1 MKGAD
6 VSTHSPTAPDASDA
20 TTVPAARLRELCC
33 SPVLA
38 GELDGP
44 DAELLAR
51 TLRTLGDPARLRIL
65 GRIRTSPAARTTTKD
80 LADHLGLTQPT
91 VSHHLGVLH
100 DTGFLTRSRDGR
112 QTWYAIEPTAFE
124 SLQQLLDPA
133 PAATP

>member
-1 MKGAD
+1 M
-6 VSTHSPTAPDASDA
+6 STHSASQPDAEDV
-20 TTVPAARLRELCC
+20 TDPAARLRDLCC

-38 GELDGP
+38 GELEGP

-51 TLRTLGDPARLRIL
+51 TLRTLGDPVRLRIL
-65 GRIRTSPAARTTTKD
+65 GRIRTSAGARTTTKD

-100 DTGFLTRSRDGR
+100 DTGFLTRTREGR
-112 QTWYAIEPTAFE
+112 QTWYVIEPTAFE

-133 PAATP
+133 PAATA

>member
-1 MKGAD
+1 MKGVA
-6 VSTHSPTAPDASDA
+6 VSTSSPAEQ
-20 TTVPAARLRELCC
+20 LRELCC

-44 DAELLAR
+44 EADLLAR
-51 TLRTLGDPARLRIL
+51 TLRTLGDPVRRRIL
-65 GRIRTSPAARTTTKD
+65 GRIRTSDGARTTTKE

-112 QTWYAIEPTAFE
+112 QTWYVIEPTAFE

-133 PAATP
+133 PAAGG